1 MKRVTLSFAI
11 VFLLLSL
18 ASCGGSSFID
28 DGNGHKQYKDSSG
41 NFVKN
46 DWAEIKGKKY
56 FFDMNGYL
64 VTNQWVRDE
73 YYVDDK
79 GAMQTN
85 YWYDDKNGKMY
96 YLGKDGKYVK
106 DTIMTIDNNEY
117 AFNTSGELVK
127 NAPYASNGAGYYFG
141 NDGKIDKTEGYKN
154 VSGTYCYVKNDGSL
168 LLNDWKEDEGKWYYF
183 NDLGL
188 MLKNSFVDGGYYVD
202 ENGEMVKDREIK
214 IGSDTY
220 VFDSNGQ
227 SQMKPRKINKKVNWI
242 VKNPYATSYYTTTI
256 HNDYNVKD
264 ENKKIKSTFN
274 GSTQDVTVFVDAGR
288 IDFKIYLFGDDRIK
302 GMGVGQHEATMV
314 TENGENIKIWYSS
327 YSGDELTWGVI
338 LNGNADRENTYSKL
352 IELLCKSD
360 DTKYTIVFPNS
371 TLSIK
376 SEICPG
382 NFATKYAPYKDKLL
396 W

>member
-1 MKRVTLSFAI
+1 MKKATILFAI
-11 VFLLLSL
+11 ILLALS
-18 ASCGGSSFID
+18 AVSCGGNKFID

-64 VTNQWVRDE
+64 VTNQWVQDE

-127 NAPYASNGAGYYFG
+127 NAPYASNGVGYYFG
-141 NDGKIDKTEGYKN
+141 NDGKIDKTEGYKD

-183 NDLGL
+183 ND
-188 MLKNSFVDGGYYVD
+188 M
-202 ENGEMVKDREIK
+202 
-214 IGSDTY
+214 
-220 VFDSNGQ
+220 
-227 SQMKPRKINKKVNWI
+227 
-242 VKNPYATSYYTTTI
+242 
-256 HNDYNVKD
+256 
-264 ENKKIKSTFN
+264 
-274 GSTQDVTVFVDAGR
+274 R
-288 IDFKIYLFGDDRIK
+288 I
-302 GMGVGQHEATMV
+302 
-314 TENGENIKIWYSS
+314 
-327 YSGDELTWGVI
+327 
-338 LNGNADRENTYSKL
+338 
-352 IELLCKSD
+352 LC
-360 DTKYTIVFPNS
+360 
-371 TLSIK
+371 
-376 SEICPG
+376 
-382 NFATKYAPYKDKLL
+382 
-396 W
+396 